1 MFQVAEA
8 REEDLS
14 DVVQMNFIEIAG
26 RDRLGRHIVL
36 ITAANIKVHWHALIT
51 YFVSDYELKQ
61 LF

>member
-1 MFQVAEA
+1 MTLMFQVAEA

-36 ITAANIKVHWHALIT
+36 ITAANIKVHWHA
-51 YFVSDYELKQ
+51 
-61 LF
+61 